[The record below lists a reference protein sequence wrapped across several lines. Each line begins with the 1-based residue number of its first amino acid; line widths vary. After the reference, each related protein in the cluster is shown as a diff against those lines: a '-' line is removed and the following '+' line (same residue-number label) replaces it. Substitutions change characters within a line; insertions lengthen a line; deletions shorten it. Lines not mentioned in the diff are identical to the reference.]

1 MSRSRSHHAWRLLR
15 SVTLTSIVTGL
26 LMGQGSVSHAAR
38 KPSGLTFLVVGDW
51 GRNGDF
57 HQRDVAAQMGRVA
70 NESHAAFVIS
80 TGDNFYENGVTSI
93 RSPQWLS
100 SFENIYSEASLQI
113 PWYVVLG
120 NHDYRG
126 GPAAEVE
133 YTRVSRRWRMPARY
147 FSQRFTLPGGGT
159 AEFFFLDTQ
168 PFIEG
173 YRRDSRYADVAKQS
187 KQAQLGWL
195 ETGLAASKADWKI
208 VVGHHP
214 VFSKGRH
221 GDTRELILD
230 VQPLLERYGVQVY
243 LNGHDH
249 DMQHIVVHGISY
261 LTSGAGSQT
270 RPSGRGP
277 ATRFS
282 LGNRSGF
289 LAVELTQGQFAG
301 RFVDWTGKVVHEFA
315 QPRAVVVGPVPRS
328 P

>member
-1 MSRSRSHHAWRLLR
+1 MTRSRRGWQMFR
-15 SVTLTSIVTGL
+15 SLTLIGFVAGL
-26 LMGQGSVSHAAR
+26 LLSQAPVSQAAR
-38 KPSGLTFLVVGDW
+38 KPTGLTFVVVGDW

-57 HQRDVAAQMGRVA
+57 HQRDMAAQMGRVA
-70 NESHAAFVIS
+70 NETKAAFVIS
-80 TGDNFYENGVTSI
+80 TGDNFYDNGVTSV
-93 RSPQWLS
+93 RSPQWQS
-100 SFENIYSEASLQI
+100 SFENIYTVAALQI

-126 GPAAEVE
+126 EPAVEVE
-133 YTRVSRRWRMPARY
+133 YTRISKRWRMPARY
-147 FSQRFTLPGGGT
+147 FSQRFALPGGGT
-159 AEFFFLDTQ
+159 AEFYFLDTQ

-187 KQAQLGWL
+187 KQAQLSWL
-195 ETGLAASKADWKI
+195 ESSLAGSKADWKI

-214 VFSKGRH
+214 VFSRGRH

-230 VQPLLERYGVQVY
+230 VQPLLERYGVQAY

-249 DMQHIVVHGISY
+249 DMQHVVVNGISY
-261 LTSGAGSQT
+261 LTSGAGSQP

-289 LAVELTQGQFAG
+289 LAVELTQQQLAGQ
-301 RFVDWTGKVVHEFA
+301 FVDWTGKQVYAFV
-315 QPRAVVVGPVPRS
+315 QPRATGSKVELPYSRP
-328 P
+328 